1 MEVPS
6 VTFQILPA
14 SALRAWLAE
23 APDALSIPR
32 EASMAQ
38 GVGIP
43 EGLVYLREG
52 APNDSQAQADVQV
65 KQEVVGT

>member
-1 MEVPS
+1 
-6 VTFQILPA
+6 
-14 SALRAWLAE
+14 
-23 APDALSIPR
+23 
-32 EASMAQ
+32 MAQ
-38 GVGIP
+38 GVGIS